1 MLNEKANKKDS
12 PTAANSKA
20 LQLSSAAGCA
30 RSLAATASLD
40 LLGAAPE
47 SVMDRGVYD
56 SLALKKAHHNEQM
69 QLQFAPEHVLS
80 RSLFNII
87 ERERYEA
94 IGANQ
99 YVGVQQNLD
108 ARIDRMGAGHVS
120 MNGSG
125 TSPGPIPGPIPGPA
139 TEEQLQVFT
148 ALMCR
153 QSFRV
158 SEDTAKNNQIDI
170 NDQHVMLTMSQSKL
184 NQLTALLHDQ
194 NRFASLAS
202 SLADQLTANLRGA
215 ANFSAES
222 PETSDGADEV
232 LSPDETDEDSEPL
245 ALGESEAS
253 DDTDDSEELNA
264 EGDSDGEPT
273 DDLPEQALDEAPISG
288 PDPIIQVSG
297 DTQPYKAFTT
307 DFDETGHASQWA
319 SSEQLAQW
327 RIELDDHIEIHGRLV
342 RRLATRLQR
351 VLLAQQKRHWQFDL
365 EEGQLDSARLSRII
379 SDPLMPLSF
388 KAESEMAFK
397 GTTLTLL
404 IDNSRSMLG
413 KPIMIAAVAAD
424 ILARTLERC
433 GVTVE
438 ILGFTTCHL
447 HGGLSTEAWEQQG
460 KPETPGRLN
469 DLRHIIYKAADTPY
483 RLARRNMGLMLD
495 RDILKQNIDGEA
507 LIWAYQR
514 LQKRPEQ
521 RRIIMTIS
529 DGAPVDTSTLGAN
542 AGDYLARHLQ
552 GVIDDIERSSGVEL
566 MAIGIGHDVG
576 RFYSNAVSVFDARQ
590 LGPVML
596 DQLESLFRQAA

>member
-1 MLNEKANKKDS
+1 VLKEKADKNGS
-12 PTAANSKA
+12 IGGAGAKA
-20 LQLSSAAGCA
+20 VELSSAAGCA
-30 RSLAATASLD
+30 RSLAAAASLE
-40 LLGAAPE
+40 LLNGSPE
-47 SVMDRGVYD
+47 SVMARGLYD
-56 SLALKKAHHNEQM
+56 SIALKKAHHNEHM
-69 QLQFAPEHVLS
+69 QLQFAPEHALS
-80 RSLFNII
+80 RTLFNII

-94 IGANQ
+94 LGANQ
-99 YVGVQQNLD
+99 FVGVQKNLD
-108 ARIDRMGAGHVS
+108 ARSGNIGPDLVSIGRAGL
-120 MNGSG
+120 G
-125 TSPGPIPGPIPGPA
+125 PGPSSEPA
-139 TEEQLQVFT
+139 TEEQLQAFT

-153 QSFRV
+153 RAFRAGEGSV
-158 SEDTAKNNQIDI
+158 NDRKIEI
-170 NDQHVMLTMSQSKL
+170 NDQHVVLTLSQFKL
-184 NQLTALLHDQ
+184 NQLTCVLHDQ

-202 SLADQLTANLRGA
+202 SLADRLTANRRGA
-215 ANFSAES
+215 ASFNSEP
-222 PETSDGADEV
+222 PEASEDADEI
-232 LSPDETDEDSEPL
+232 LPSDDTDEDSEPL
-245 ALGESEAS
+245 ELGESEAS
-253 DDTDDSEELNA
+253 DDTDYAEEWTA
-264 EGDSDGEPT
+264 EDDSDGEPT

-288 PDPIIQVSG
+288 PDPTIQISG

-319 SSEQLAQW
+319 GNDQLAQW
-327 RIELDDHIEIHGRLV
+327 RIELDDHIAVHGRLV

-397 GTTLTLL
+397 DTTLTLL

-447 HGGLSTEAWEQQG
+447 HGGLSTEAWKQQG
-460 KPETPGRLN
+460 SPENPGRLN

-483 RLARRNMGLMLD
+483 RLAKRNMGLMLD

-507 LIWAYQR
+507 LTWAYQR
-514 LQKRPEQ
+514 LQRRSEH
-521 RRIIMTIS
+521 RRILMTIS

-552 GVIDDIERSSGVEL
+552 GVIDNIEGSSGVEL
-566 MAIGIGHDVG
+566 MAIGIGHDVS
-576 RFYSNAVSVFDARQ
+576 RFYSHAVSVFDARQ

>member
-1 MLNEKANKKDS
+1 VLKEKAGKNGS
-12 PTAANSKA
+12 IGAAAAKA
-20 LQLSSAAGCA
+20 VELSSAAGCA
-30 RSLAATASLD
+30 RSLAATASLE
-40 LLGAAPE
+40 LLDGAPE
-47 SVMDRGVYD
+47 SVMVRGLYD
-56 SLALKKAHHNEQM
+56 SIALKKAHHNEQM
-69 QLQFAPEHVLS
+69 QLQFAPEHALS
-80 RSLFNII
+80 RTLFNII

-94 IGANQ
+94 LGANQ

-108 ARIDRMGAGHVS
+108 ARTEDIGAALVS
-120 MNGSG
+120 IMASDHG
-125 TSPGPIPGPIPGPA
+125 PGLNPGPA
-139 TEEQLQVFT
+139 TEEQLRVFT

-153 QSFRV
+153 RAFRA
-158 SEDTAKNNQIDI
+158 SEGCVNDHQIAI
-170 NDQHVMLTMSQSKL
+170 NDQQVMFALSQSNL
-184 NQLTALLHDQ
+184 NQLTCVLHDQ

-202 SLADQLTANLRGA
+202 SLADRLTANLRGVA
-215 ANFSAES
+215 DFSIEPLEA
-222 PETSDGADEV
+222 SDDADEI
-232 LSPDETDEDSEPL
+232 LPPEETDEDSEPL
-245 ALGESEAS
+245 ELGESEAS
-253 DDTDDSEELNA
+253 EDTDDSEELNA
-264 EGDSDGEPT
+264 EGDSDGEPS

-288 PDPIIQVSG
+288 PDPIIQLSG
-297 DTQPYKAFTT
+297 DTHPYKAFTT
-307 DFDETGHASQWA
+307 DFDETGSASQWA
-319 SSEQLAQW
+319 SNDQLAQW
-327 RIELDDHIEIHGRLV
+327 RNELDDHIAVHGRLV

-460 KPETPGRLN
+460 RPENPGRLN

-507 LIWAYQR
+507 LTWAYQR

-521 RRIIMTIS
+521 RRILMTIS

-552 GVIDDIERSSGVEL
+552 GVIDDIEGSSGVQL
-566 MAIGIGHDVG
+566 MAIGIGHDVS
-576 RFYSNAVSVFDARQ
+576 RFYSHAVSVFDARQ